1 MQKRAT
7 FYGQAGASL
16 TSQRPAAWTLI
27 GAAIFFFH
35 REEIALHFLKLLWY
49 TVGMRR
55 LLFICFIAAL
65 VISARGNASAFD
77 KCDEDC
83 NKCHTLSADQ
93 AKEVFKALAPN
104 IKVLGVHAG
113 PIKGLWEVDIESGAR
128 KNVVYLDFAKKKV
141 IAGNIIDVK
150 TKTSY
155 TQESL
160 QEINKVDVASIPL
173 ADSVVMGD
181 KDAKYK
187 IIVFD
192 DPE

>member
-1 MQKRAT
+1 
-7 FYGQAGASL
+7 
-16 TSQRPAAWTLI
+16 
-27 GAAIFFFH
+27 
-35 REEIALHFLKLLWY
+35 
-49 TVGMRR
+49 MRR
-55 LLFICFIAAL
+55 LLFILCIAAL

-77 KCDEDC
+77 KCGQEC
-83 NKCHTLSADQ
+83 EKCHTLNVDQ
-93 AKEVFKALAPN
+93 AKEVFKELGPN
-104 IKVLGVHAG
+104 IDILGVQPG
-113 PIKGLWEVDIESGAR
+113 PIKGLWEVDIESGGR
-128 KNVVYLDFAKKKV
+128 KNVVYLDFSKKKV

-160 QEINKVDVASIPL
+160 QKINKVDVSSIPL
-173 ADSVVMGD
+173 DNSVVIGD